1 MCPTSRPRLLLAGL
15 DAPADAAKVVVLTHN
30 DSQQELLATLR
41 TGVRGYGIHSS
52 LEPEDIRSG
61 LLTVARGFRW
71 LCPQATSYLLLQLAA
86 EDGAAGSGGAGPLS
100 PREAE
105 VLALAAEG
113 EGEEQIA
120 VALCL
125 SRNTV
130 KTYLRRI
137 REKLQA
143 SSRGEAV
150 RLGYEQGLI
159 PLPEA
164 TGAVL
169 PRGMRAARR
178 QRRRLTPRRAARRP
192 AGRPRHTPPSP
203 AVTPGVHRPATVAPV
218 AVLPAAVGSVT
229 PWVTAVTRR
238 PSRALHAPA
247 PGDSAPCPVASGRRR
262 VTRG

>member
-1 MCPTSRPRLLLAGL
+1 MVELRIALAGGAPLLQAGIEAVLSPDERLRLVARVPDVAQAGALLHGSICDVLVLNSDAPHVEAAALLAGL

-30 DSQQELLATLR
+30 DSQQLLLATLR

-52 LEPEDIRSG
+52 LEPEDIRAG

-71 LCPQATSYLLLQLAA
+71 LCPLATSYLLLQLAA

-150 RLGYEQGLI
+150 RLGYQQGLI

-164 TGAVL
+164 TGAVV
-169 PRGMRAARR
+169 P
-178 QRRRLTPRRAARRP
+178 
-192 AGRPRHTPPSP
+192 
-203 AVTPGVHRPATVAPV
+203 
-218 AVLPAAVGSVT
+218 
-229 PWVTAVTRR
+229 
-238 PSRALHAPA
+238 RALVRHHN
-247 PGDSAPCPVASGRRR
+247 GVSGVNGVA
-262 VTRG
+262 